1 MLKTVKQLDK
11 NDIIILYCP
20 KANLFESLI
29 VRFYI
34 EVSFTYE
41 HS

>member
-1 MLKTVKQLDK
+1 MLKTVKQLGK
-11 NDIIILYCP
+11 NYIIILYCP
-20 KANLFESLI
+20 KPNLFESLI

-34 EVSFTYE
+34 EVRFPYE